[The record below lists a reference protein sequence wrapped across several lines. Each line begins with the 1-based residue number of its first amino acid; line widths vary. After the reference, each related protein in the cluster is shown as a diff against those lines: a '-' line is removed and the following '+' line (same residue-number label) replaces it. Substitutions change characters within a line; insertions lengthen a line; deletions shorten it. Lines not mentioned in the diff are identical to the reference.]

1 MPDCHE
7 CRAVPY
13 IVYEA
18 EQARNERTFRRMWVV
33 VLVLIVLLVGSNIAW
48 LAYESQFET
57 VESTVSEY
65 EVKQETD
72 SGGYNNYIYTGG
84 DYYGDANSKTQDN

>member
-18 EQARNERTFRRMWVV
+18 EQARNERTFKRMWVI

-48 LAYESQFET
+48 LAYEAQFET
-57 VESTVSEY
+57 VENYEETVIDAQQDGAG
-65 EVKQETD
+65 VNIV
-72 SGGYNNYIYTGG
+72 GGG
-84 DYYGDANSKTQDN
+84 DITYGPESQN